1 MKLTKHR
8 EGEVWQVHADGR
20 RTGLFIAKGD
30 APRFREP
37 QTYWLMND
45 GETLA
50 LEGKSVSGLMRD
62 IETIAAALAVAD

>member
-8 EGEVWQVHADGR
+8 EGEVWQIYADAR
-20 RTGLFIAKGD
+20 RTDLFIAKGD
-30 APRFREP
+30 PPKFREP
-37 QTYWLMND
+37 QAYWLMND

-62 IETIAAALAVAD
+62 IETIVAALAVTD